1 VDDRGSGP
9 RTGTGVAEQWSDGRV
24 DMAVIVCL
32 AGSIRCFASPSNGR
46 TPVVE
51 ACAGRRRFAV
61 TGPVLV
67 VALAVALG
75 LVGCD
80 RGIDSAQGAAATG
93 FRADATTVAEDG
105 RARVD
110 VVLTG
115 ARDGADYEVVAVV
128 EQRRTGLIEVGD
140 GAATE
145 RRFTGLVEVS
155 TGDLVPIDVFVTGP
169 DRATLTTG
177 VVLDEPGASI
187 DRIVDDEVID
197 TMGDG
202 EPDTWRIGIAVVVV
216 EPGNY
221 RLNVDLAD
229 ADGARVLSTTGI
241 GALRPGPGLIAVEVP
256 VEVLERS
263 DVAGPLEVVN
273 ATLSYGDGAPI
284 RAASTSSAGTVPA
297 PRW

>member
-1 VDDRGSGP
+1 MTVGRGARTATDVAMQRPDDR
-9 RTGTGVAEQWSDGRV
+9 A
-24 DMAVIVCL
+24 DMAVIVCF
-32 AGSIRCFASPSNGR
+32 AGCIRRFASPSDGR
-46 TPVVE
+46 RPVVE
-51 ACAGRRRFAV
+51 RCPGRRRFAV

-75 LVGCD
+75 VVGWE
-80 RGIDSAQGAAATG
+80 RGIDSAQDAAATG
-93 FRADATTVAEDG
+93 FRADVTTVAEDG

-115 ARDGADYEVVAVV
+115 ARDEADYEVVAVV
-128 EQRRTGLIEVGD
+128 EQRRTVLTEVGD

-155 TGDLVPIDVFVTGP
+155 TGDFVPIDVFVHGP

-187 DRIVDDEVID
+187 DRIVDDEMID

-202 EPDTWRIGIAVVVV
+202 EPDTWRIGVAVVVV
-216 EPGNY
+216 EPGTY
-221 RLNVDLAD
+221 RLNVDLAN

-241 GALRPGPGLIAVEVP
+241 GALQSGPGLIDVEVP
-256 VEVLERS
+256 VEVLERLA
-263 DVAGPLEVVN
+263 VAGPLEVVN
-273 ATLSYGDGAPI
+273 ATLSHGDGAPI
-284 RAASTSSAGTVPA
+284 RAASTSSVGTVPA
-297 PRW
+297 PQW